1 VTGDAGDTTVEPI
14 VNLRDARLI
23 ELYLHY
29 CSAYRDQE
37 LVVRPASTEAHVPAP
52 DPDVG
57 RGSGVAADDGA

>member
-1 VTGDAGDTTVEPI
+1 VEPI

-29 CSAYRDQE
+29 CSAYRDHDRG
-37 LVVRPASTEAHVPAP
+37 VRPASTEPHVPAT

-57 RGSGVAADDGA
+57 PGSGVAADDGA